1 MQIIKMQIILVRT
14 YSILQDFLY
23 RMRKRITNI
32 MRIELK
38 SKLVVEV

>member
-1 MQIIKMQIILVRT
+1 MQIILVRT

>member
-1 MQIIKMQIILVRT
+1 MQIILVRT
-14 YSILQDFLY
+14 YSILQDFFY